1 MQPRDEEKTLEELE
15 SELALTNELITQLET
30 RIATLPHN
38 DIGSIMRE
46 TMEELLGQMRRMEEN
61 SHRLMRLRQKTDP
74 KEDGKMAIIDNLK
87 MSEEA
92 LEQAIQTFETKKLAL
107 ENSYL
112 KISNEVRT
120 LDGTYHGEASEK
132 FKAQF
137 DALYKNL
144 QQNETVMSNVVSNL
158 KTALGIY
165 QEHEQQARSMME
177 GLDVGTS
184 YQSNL

>member
-1 MQPRDEEKTLEELE
+1 
-15 SELALTNELITQLET
+15 
-30 RIATLPHN
+30 
-38 DIGSIMRE
+38 
-46 TMEELLGQMRRMEEN
+46 
-61 SHRLMRLRQKTDP
+61 
-74 KEDGKMAIIDNLK
+74 MAIIDNLK

-92 LEQAIQTFETKKLAL
+92 LEQAIQTNKKKKLAL

-144 QQNETVMSNVVSNL
+144 QQNETVMSNVIANL
-158 KTALGIY
+158 KQALTIY
-165 QEHEQQARSMME
+165 TDVIGQVKGQADA
-177 GLDVGTS
+177 LDVGTA

>member
-1 MQPRDEEKTLEELE
+1 
-15 SELALTNELITQLET
+15 
-30 RIATLPHN
+30 
-38 DIGSIMRE
+38 
-46 TMEELLGQMRRMEEN
+46 
-61 SHRLMRLRQKTDP
+61 
-74 KEDGKMAIIDNLK
+74 MAIIDNLK

-120 LDGTYHGEASEK
+120 LDGTYHSEASEK